1 MNLAI
6 APKLFEQFPALRVG
20 AVVVE
25 GVDNADSAEILKLLR
40 SCEREAGKK
49 YSGSQLGEL
58 SQISCW
64 RRAYKSFGANDYRSS
79 VEALLRRA
87 IKGDALPDINP
98 LVNLYNALSLK
109 YLIPFGGEDLDKT
122 QGDIVLGY
130 AEGNEP
136 CVLIG
141 ESENRPPKTGEIV
154 YKDDAGVLCRRWNW
168 REAERTKLEKSTAR
182 AILVCEDL
190 FSGSDELPRA
200 ACEEALSFAEKFLQA
215 RGRVVVLSA
224 MNTQFVH
231 EIYTK

>member
-1 MNLAI
+1 MNFTI
-6 APKLFEQFPALRVG
+6 DPKLFTQFPALRVG
-20 AVVVE
+20 VIVIE
-25 GVDNADSAEILKLLR
+25 GADNAGAGVEILKMLR
-40 SCEREAGKK
+40 ESEHEAGER
-49 YSGSQLGEL
+49 YGEVQISEL

-87 IKGDALPDINP
+87 IKGEPLPDINP

-109 YLIPFGGEDLDKT
+109 YLIPFGGEDLGKT
-122 QGDIVLGY
+122 EGDIVLGY
-130 AEGNEP
+130 AAGDEP

-141 ESENRPPKTGEIV
+141 ETENRPPKPGEIV

-168 REAERTKLEKSTAR
+168 READRTKLEKSTSR

-190 FSGSDELPRA
+190 WSGGDELTRA

-224 MNTQFVH
+224 INAKGTFVS
-231 EIYTK
+231 